1 MEKSFINYLNKEEQ
15 DLVIKIIIACTAK
28 IADIFSKYPNP
39 KEYAEFLEKVI
50 DNKTSIVGMKLF
62 TELPNIHL
70 EKLYT
75 HEKIEKLISLDN
87 ISDSTISKVCT
98 EFENRK
104 LLKNVTSKK
113 DIKDFR
119 TKEFF
124 TTGKRSNYKTAGR
137 ISFYQ
142 KESIVD
148 EARELLSKPGV
159 MGYILDKLNDYD
171 NTLIDRFL
179 ELHFAA
185 FYYLFPSHESNM
197 EILIK
202 GMHNYD
208 NNKQIDLNAFEKRKN
223 FCLSLSEQ
231 EIERIVKISVEEIK
245 KEPFFTIIIFILLV
259 L

>member
-1 MEKSFINYLNKEEQ
+1 VK
-15 DLVIKIIIACTAK
+15 
-28 IADIFSKYPNP
+28 
-39 KEYAEFLEKVI
+39 
-50 DNKTSIVGMKLF
+50 
-62 TELPNIHL
+62 
-70 EKLYT
+70 
-75 HEKIEKLISLDN
+75 
-87 ISDSTISKVCT
+87 
-98 EFENRK
+98 RK
-104 LLKNVTSKK
+104 LLKNYNNKNK
-113 DIKDFR
+113 LKDFR
-119 TKEFF
+119 TQEFF
-124 TTGKRSNYKTAGR
+124 TTGNRSNYKTDGR

-159 MGYILDKLNDYD
+159 MEYILDKLNDYD

-202 GMHNYD
+202 SMHNYD
-208 NNKQIDLNAFEKRKN
+208 NNKQIDWNAFEKGKN

-231 EIERIVKISVEEIK
+231 EIEKMVKISVKTIK
-245 KEPFFTIIIFILLV
+245 NEPFFSILIFMLLV